1 MKRLLLAVAAVACAT
16 QQQPPPT
23 PMTGTSSGASSG
35 APTAATG
42 SQMGSSGQ
50 SSMGMG
56 GQSSMTFHAS
66 LSSDVEVPKPQLDPG
81 VSPNGSA
88 TFTVSGTT
96 INWQV
101 QASGLSSPYTA
112 AHLHAGPPGVAGPVI
127 AMLDLQPGAPGTASG
142 SGTIDASA
150 IKGKNPDGSPMTMDG
165 LIAALQSGQTYVNVH
180 TQNNKKGEAR
190 GQLTQ

>member
-1 MKRLLLAVAAVACAT
+1 MKRLLIAVAAVACAT

-23 PMTGTSSGASSG
+23 PMNTSSGSSSG
-35 APTAATG
+35 APTAASG
-42 SQMGSSGQ
+42 SQMSS
-50 SSMGMG
+50 G
-56 GQSSMTFHAS
+56 GQSSMTFHAT

-81 VSPNGSA
+81 VSPGGSA
-88 TFTVSGTT
+88 TFTVMGNT

-127 AMLDLQPGAPGTASG
+127 AMLSLTAGAPGTASG
-142 SGTIDASA
+142 QGTIDASS
-150 IKGKNPDGSPMTMDG
+150 ITGKNPDGSPMTMG
-165 LIAALQSGQTYVNVH
+165 AVLGALQRGETYVNVH
-180 TQNNKKGEAR
+180 TQKNKKGEAR

>member
-1 MKRLLLAVAAVACAT
+1 MKRLLIAVAAVACAT

-23 PMTGTSSGASSG
+23 PMNASSSSSSG
-35 APTAATG
+35 APTAASG
-42 SQMGSSGQ
+42 SQMAAQ
-50 SSMGMG
+50 G

-81 VSPNGSA
+81 VSPGGSA
-88 TFTVSGTT
+88 TFTVMGTT
-96 INWQV
+96 VSWQV

-127 AMLDLQPGAPGTASG
+127 ATLSLTEGAPGTASG
-142 SGTIDASA
+142 QGTIDASS
-150 IKGKNPDGSPMTMDG
+150 ITGKNPDGSPMTVDA
-165 LIAALQSGQTYVNVH
+165 LVSALQRGETYVNVH
-180 TQNNKKGEAR
+180 TQKNKKGEAR